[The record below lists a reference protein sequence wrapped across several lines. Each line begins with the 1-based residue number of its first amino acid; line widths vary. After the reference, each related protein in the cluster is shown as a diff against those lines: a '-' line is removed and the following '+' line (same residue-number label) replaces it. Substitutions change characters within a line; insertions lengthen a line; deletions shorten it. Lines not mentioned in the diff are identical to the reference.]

1 LSVYSRDLNESTIL
15 WRIKSR
21 KTFSHKQMSEHAKI
35 KNTENLH
42 EKPEAKKVTEERECT
57 MGRKNYSDSRMCC
70 DYKCSRVTPFLSPF
84 LLEKSDIYIFGR

>member
-1 LSVYSRDLNESTIL
+1 MSVYSRDLNESTIL

-57 MGRKNYSDSRMCC
+57 MGRKNYGG
-70 DYKCSRVTPFLSPF
+70 SRVCCGFKCLGVTLFFFPLF
-84 LLEKSDIYIFGR
+84 LLEKKEYLYL